1 MRRQQCTWKCTKG
14 SSAHKIAK
22 HTTVHRA
29 AHSRAHRIAQQQ
41 CTSSLSPLTL
51 HSALIATQRL
61 KIKPFIRCTH
71 CINYA
76 NFSAEFKICQT
87 RCTSFFKISSINPL
101 KDYPKYCYQVKTAF
115 DSLKHL
121 PLCTTYARRRN
132 LSQNLLQPPQSRL
145 TVIRKIN
152 RVADQKK
159 SDKCDTDMRN
169 MIT

>member
-51 HSALIATQRL
+51 HSALIAMQRL

-71 CINYA
+71 CINCA
-76 NFSAEFKICQT
+76 NFSSEFKICQT
-87 RCTSFFKISSINPL
+87 RCTSFLKFPPLILLKIAQE
-101 KDYPKYCYQVKTAF
+101 YCYQVKTAF
-115 DSLKHL
+115 DLRFLKNVFYTF
-121 PLCTTYARRRN
+121 PYV
-132 LSQNLLQPPQSRL
+132 LLTPEDA
-145 TVIRKIN
+145 I
-152 RVADQKK
+152 
-159 SDKCDTDMRN
+159 
-169 MIT
+169 